1 MSGRSITTHAA
12 IRGGEPSISNIGLQ
26 LRENSLIV
34 DQLAASIIT
43 LLAQLS
49 GSREN
54 ARVSIG
60 KHLPAWDEKAME
72 INRVGVPELV
82 DGRDLKCLATPE
94 RSHLFWK
101 TRSCF
106 RHQPA
111 GTKRDLENASGF

>member
-1 MSGRSITTHAA
+1 MIAWTNTAASEELLPVIFGRAA
-12 IRGGEPSISNIGLQ
+12 N
-26 LRENSLIV
+26 IV

-43 LLAQLS
+43 LLAQIS

-72 INRVGVPELV
+72 INRAGVPEQV

-101 TRSCF
+101 TRPRF
-106 RHQPA
+106 RRQPA
-111 GTKRDLENASGF
+111 GTKRDLENIFGGL